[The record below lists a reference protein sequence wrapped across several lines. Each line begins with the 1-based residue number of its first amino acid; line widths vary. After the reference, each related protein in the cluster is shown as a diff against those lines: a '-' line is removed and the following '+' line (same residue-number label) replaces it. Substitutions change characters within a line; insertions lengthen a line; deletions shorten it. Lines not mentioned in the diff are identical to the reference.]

1 MYTDSESNKTK
12 ILLFYLE
19 GATAKQTAE
28 RFNIDIGDGQGEA
41 SKKKLQKL
49 SNWLYYHTK
58 RRTAAGGKRKTQ
70 KLKNSYL

>member
-28 RFNIDIGDGQGEA
+28 RFNIDTED
-41 SKKKLQKL
+41 KKDLQRF

>member
-1 MYTDSESNKTK
+1 MYTDNEQNKTK

-28 RFNIDIGDGQGEA
+28 KFNIEIED
-41 SKKKLQKL
+41 KKDLQKF
-49 SNWLYYHTK
+49 SNWLYYHCK

-70 KLKNSYL
+70 KLKETYL

>member
-1 MYTDSESNKTK
+1 MYTDHESTKLK

-28 RFNIDIGDGQGEA
+28 RFNIEIED
-41 SKKKLQKL
+41 KKDLQKL
-49 SNWLYYHTK
+49 SNWLYYHCK

-70 KLKNSYL
+70 KLKQEYL